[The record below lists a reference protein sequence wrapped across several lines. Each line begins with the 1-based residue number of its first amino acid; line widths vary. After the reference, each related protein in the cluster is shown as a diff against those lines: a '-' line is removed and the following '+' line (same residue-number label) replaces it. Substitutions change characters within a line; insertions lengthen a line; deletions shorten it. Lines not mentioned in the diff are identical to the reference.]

1 MYTPINQTNKNF
13 SYFYP
18 KEWITEFVENR
29 LESLSIKTKSELR
42 KRGVYYKEYIAFLLD
57 STPLSTTG
65 IGCNH
70 DICLDLRLMF
80 SVWLNKYDE
89 RIETVLNRVN
99 HYLIFELDYDNW
111 TTPYEPLL
119 PKTPEEVADLYEYVK
134 EVG

>member
-1 MYTPINQTNKNF
+1 MYTPIDQTNKYF

-29 LESLSIKTKSELR
+29 FESLSIKTKSELR
-42 KRGVYYKEYIAFLLD
+42 KRGVYYKDYIAFLLD
-57 STPLSTTG
+57 SPPLSTTG
-65 IGCNH
+65 IFYDH
-70 DICLDLRLMF
+70 DIYLDLRLTF
-80 SVWLNKYDE
+80 STWLNKYDK

-99 HYLIFELDYDNW
+99 QYLIFELDYDNW
-111 TTPYEPLL
+111 IRPCGILL